1 MTAPFNSRVYRTR
14 ELKLPDLEGLAIFAY
29 IAETGS
35 FTLTANALGLDKA
48 TVSRAV
54 TRLET
59 RFGVRLVHRTSRRT
73 ELTDVGR
80 AMAARANILLAEAE
94 AAEREARSQ
103 SMRLE
108 GAIRLSVPMSL
119 GLQYLTTLLP
129 RFLQLYPGISVD
141 LQIDAGRDTEMNS
154 DCDAALLI
162 RDQASGNPAIGNLAG
177 GNQVGGMSEL
187 RRLSVMRMYLV
198 ASPAYL
204 DRKRRPEHPEDLPRH
219 VGLSYTS
226 HPGKRLAGAQE
237 TWDFR
242 RGSAGKKIQPPQ
254 GPLCV
259 NTPDAL
265 LPALLAGMG
274 MAVMPRF
281 AVNEKIASGEL
292 EIVLPEWSLPPLA
305 VDWLTRH
312 GDSGPSHIDALA
324 DFLAKNLMAMQ

>member
-1 MTAPFNSRVYRTR
+1 MTAPFNPRVYRAR

-54 TRLET
+54 SRLET
-59 RFGVRLVHRTSRRT
+59 RFGVQLVHRTSRRT
-73 ELTDVGR
+73 ELTDIGR
-80 AMAARANILLAEAE
+80 AMAVRANILLAEAE

-141 LQIDAGRDTEMNS
+141 LQIEAANDKEIGG

-162 RDQASGNPAIGNLAG
+162 RDQASASHAIGADKA
-177 GNQVGGMSEL
+177 SEL

-219 VGLSYTS
+219 VGLSYARHAGTCLAG
-226 HPGKRLAGAQE
+226 PRLAGAPE

-242 RGSAGKKIQPPQ
+242 RGSAGKKIQPPP

-265 LPALLAGMG
+265 LPALVAGMG

-292 EIVLPEWSLPPLA
+292 EIVLPEWTLPPLT

-312 GDSGPSHIDALA
+312 GNSGPSHIDALA

>member
-1 MTAPFNSRVYRTR
+1 MTAPFNPRVYKTR
-14 ELKLPDLEGLAIFAY
+14 EFKLPDLEGLAIFAY

-35 FTLTANALGLDKA
+35 FTLTANALGVDKA

-54 TRLET
+54 SRLET

-73 ELTDVGR
+73 ELTDIGR
-80 AMAARANILLAEAE
+80 AMATRAKILLAEAE

-129 RFLQLYPGISVD
+129 GFLQLYPGISVD
-141 LQIDAGRDTEMNS
+141 LQIEAAQDKGTGG

-162 RDQASGNPAIGNLAG
+162 RDQAGGSQTIGNQAFG
-177 GNQVGGMSEL
+177 ADNASEL

-204 DRKRRPEHPEDLPRH
+204 DRKRRPEHPEDLLHH
-219 VGLSYTS
+219 VGLSYAR
-226 HPGKRLAGAQE
+226 HAGAPE

-242 RGSAGKKIQPPQ
+242 RGSAGKKILPPQ

-259 NTPDAL
+259 TTPDAL
-265 LPALLAGMG
+265 LPALVAGMG

-281 AVNEKIASGEL
+281 AVNGKIASGEL
-292 EIVLPEWSLPPLA
+292 EIVLPEWSLPPLT

-312 GDSGPSHIDALA
+312 GKSGPSHIDALA